1 MPLNLLNR
9 TIQPSALQTTDAVG
23 FLYLVTHVRTNCVT
37 IRHQLWPQS
46 VKHSKH
52 YFELIYSA
60 ERITIRYQIF
70 IPINNQNQNAS
81 LFPEE
86 IVWAAVAPIQ

>member
-1 MPLNLLNR
+1 MEEESKVQQAAFFRKYELPLEQLCPFNLLNR

-52 YFELIYSA
+52 YFELI
-60 ERITIRYQIF
+60 
-70 IPINNQNQNAS
+70 
-81 LFPEE
+81 
-86 IVWAAVAPIQ
+86 